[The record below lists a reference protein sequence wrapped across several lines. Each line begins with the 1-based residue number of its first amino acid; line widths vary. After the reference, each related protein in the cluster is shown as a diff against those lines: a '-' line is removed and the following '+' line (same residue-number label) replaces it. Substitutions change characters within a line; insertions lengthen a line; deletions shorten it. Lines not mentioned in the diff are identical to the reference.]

1 MTGAEQFGSG
11 LMKQIR
17 AAGLM
22 APALLVATAI
32 LLTSCGSDST
42 TINNRLVPPA
52 QEEADLKRALDVGA
66 ISQSEYEEQLSK
78 LRSGN

>member
-1 MTGAEQFGSG
+1 MP
-11 LMKQIR
+11 LICR
-17 AAGLM
+17 RN
-22 APALLVATAI
+22 P
-32 LLTSCGSDST
+32 DST

>member
-1 MTGAEQFGSG
+1 
-11 LMKQIR
+11 MKQFHATAVM
-17 AAGLM
+17 AAV
-22 APALLVATAI
+22 LLVATTM

-52 QEEADLKRALDVGA
+52 QEEADLKRALDAGA
-66 ISQSEYEEQLSK
+66 ISQSEYEDQLEK